1 MSETCECIV
10 IGAGVVGL
18 AIARALSLAGRE
30 VVVLEAAEAIGT
42 ETSSRNS
49 EVVHASLYYP
59 KGSLKAVLCRK
70 GRDMLYTYL
79 REHGIEHQRVGKLV
93 VATDAR
99 EVEMLKGIEQKALA
113 NGVEDIRWLTAA
125 EAKDLEPALECLA
138 ALISPS
144 TGIFDSHGYLLSLK
158 GEAETHGAAFAFLS
172 PVTGGQVENGGLTL
186 AIGGREP
193 MRLSARVVINA
204 AGLGAQE
211 VARAIMGIPKRSIPP
226 LYFAKGNYFSL
237 QGKPPFVRLVYP
249 VPDQASIGLH
259 YTRDLAGRGRF
270 GPDVEWVPSISYDVD
285 GTRADQFYAAI
296 RRYWPGLRDGALQ
309 PDYAG
314 VRPKLQSPT
323 EQPKDFL
330 IQGREAHGID
340 GLVNLYGIE
349 SPGLTSSL
357 AIAEDVLSRIS

>member
-1 MSETCECIV
+1 MSETCECVV

-42 ETSSRNS
+42 GTSSRNS

-70 GRDMLYTYL
+70 GRDMLYAYL
-79 REHGIEHQRVGKLV
+79 QEHGIEHQRVGKLV

-99 EVEMLKGIEQKALA
+99 EVEMLKGIKQKALA

-158 GEAETHGAAFAFLS
+158 GEAEANGAAFAFLS
-172 PVTGGQVENGGLTL
+172 PVTGGRVENAGITLDVGG
-186 AIGGREP
+186 AEP
-193 MRLSARVVINA
+193 MQLSARVVINA

-211 VARAIMGIPKRSIPP
+211 VARAIMGIPKRTIPP

-237 QGKPPFVRLVYP
+237 QGKPPFKHLVYP

-270 GPDVEWVPSISYDVD
+270 GPDVEYVPTISYDVD
-285 GTRADQFYAAI
+285 GSRAERFYAAI
-296 RRYWPGLRDGALQ
+296 RLYWPGLRDGALQ

-314 VRPKLQSPT
+314 VRPKLQSPI

-340 GLVNLYGIE
+340 GLINLYGIE